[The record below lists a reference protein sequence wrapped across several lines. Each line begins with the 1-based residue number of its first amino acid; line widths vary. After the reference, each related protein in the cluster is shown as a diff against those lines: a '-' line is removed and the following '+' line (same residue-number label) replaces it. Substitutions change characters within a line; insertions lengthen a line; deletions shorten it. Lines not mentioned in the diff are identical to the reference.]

1 MNNVTYS
8 TFEKKV
14 IYAFSVLNESGKL
27 DYYNGLE
34 KIGDTSIT
42 SMKADLRD
50 DSEDLQE
57 VARKRIKQYAGTAGL
72 PYKIDVSR
80 LAVRKDNTFF
90 RDYDVH
96 RVLKRSGIQKESLGE
111 GNEWYKTDV
120 ETVIKAIEA
129 VEEGRSTI
137 DINRDKEKRNT
148 IIFRPEQIN
157 AINQTKKVF
166 KNKKRMLW
174 NAKMRFGKTLSA
186 LQVIKENKFK
196 KTLIITHRPVVS
208 DGWFDDFYKIF
219 NKEDNYTIGSKER
232 GERINYLKKLSTPF
246 IYFASLQD
254 LRGLSAFGG
263 KYTTENQEVADVEW
277 DFIIIDEAHEGTRTE
292 IAKNVL
298 DVIGKKAKI
307 LELSGTPFNILD
319 DYDENQVFTWDYVME
334 QEAKYNWEIDNPDE
348 PNPYEML
355 PKMNMYTFELQ
366 EKFTD
371 KAFVN
376 IEDKAFN
383 FMEFFRT
390 KDNGKFVYEDKIIA
404 FLDEI
409 TKDNSKNNYPYSND
423 RFRNNLRHTLWL
435 LPSVAS
441 CKALKEL
448 MDTHSTFKKYAIINI
463 VDDGVADDRE
473 NGASESDLERVRTF
487 ITDKPYKTKTI
498 TLTVR
503 KLTTGV
509 NIPEWTGI
517 VFLNN
522 TNSPS
527 SYLQAAFRAQTP
539 FSNKEMGMKTNA
551 YIFDFA
557 PDRALTIMTDA
568 AKLNSG
574 VGKKTTP
581 VQKEQMQKFLNFLPI
596 LGEKG
601 NGMAVYN
608 VDSLLTKLK
617 TVYAEKAVRTGFED
631 ESLYND
637 ELLTLSD
644 VDLKDFKDLRAIIGS
659 TNNSRM
665 PKQIDVNM
673 QGLTD
678 EEYEKA
684 EKAKKKKKSERS
696 PEELEALKKFKEAK
710 KQRRTMI
717 SILRGISIRIPLMI
731 YGMEVDVQDEVDINK
746 FVDEVDDV
754 SWNEFMPDKVTK
766 KMFKR
771 YAKYY
776 DNEVFIEAGRIIRT
790 KAKSYDTLDYTE
802 RTEKLAQLFSTF
814 KNPDKETV
822 LTPWRVVNM
831 QLGETIGGLCY
842 FDDDYKYSVVNGKN
856 IIRWKDK
863 DVTEDVY
870 RNDTKILEINSK
882 TGLYPLFV
890 ANSLFYKKRNELN
903 NERAGSFDKF
913 DEEKIIQ
920 DILMNNIFVL
930 AKTKMAKTITQRT
943 LAGYNNWKSNIHYI
957 ENLTSLLRKNVNDA
971 TKIIEGEF
979 DNMKFDVIIGNPP
992 YSEKDGGAGSSST
1005 PLYNYF
1011 VETSKKLNPK
1021 YISFIIPSR
1030 WFIGGK
1036 GLDSFRDSML
1046 NDIHIEKIFDWTTP
1060 QDVFPRT
1067 EIKGGVC
1074 YFLWNHK
1081 YDNTKKMVEV
1091 STYENN
1097 KLICTSM
1104 RSMKTP
1110 GADIFVRYQKGYDV
1124 LNRIYDLDKK
1134 NPFENT
1140 MLNYISSRKPFGL
1153 GTDFENNKN
1162 FKKNPKGLHDPIKC
1176 YAKKGKIGYIEK
1188 SEIKVNKDWID
1199 NWKVIAAYANN
1210 IGTDANDDNLN
1221 TIVVE
1226 PNSVCT
1232 ETYLLF
1238 GINMDLDKNSA
1249 NNLSNYL
1256 KTKFARFLNSLAKIT
1271 QHGTSKTYVFVP
1283 VQDFSNSSDID
1294 WSKTSCEI
1302 DMQLYEKYS
1311 LDNEE
1316 IEFIESHIKEM

>member
-1 MNNVTYS
+1 MMNNVTYS

-50 DSEDLQE
+50 DSKDLQE

-148 IIFRPEQIN
+148 IIFRPEQIH

-263 KYTTENQEVADVEW
+263 KYTTENQEVANVEW

-334 QEAKYNWEIDNPDE
+334 QEAKYNWEIDNPDD

-390 KDNGKFVYEDKIIA
+390 KDNGKFVYENKIIA

-448 MDTHSTFKKYAIINI
+448 MDTHSTFREYAIINI

-473 NGASESDLERVRTF
+473 SGASESDLERVRTF

-746 FVDEVDDV
+746 FVDEVDEV

-842 FDDDYKYSVVNGKN
+842 FDDDYKYSVLNGKN

-920 DILMNNIFVL
+920 DILVNNIFVL

-943 LAGYNNWKSNIHYI
+943 LAGYNNWKTNIHFI
-957 ENLTSLLRKNVNDA
+957 EHLTSLLRKNINDA
-971 TKIIEGEF
+971 TKIIKGEF

-1011 VETSKKLNPK
+1011 VETSKKFKPK
-1021 YISFIIPSR
+1021 YMSFIIPTR
-1030 WFIGGK
+1030 WYVGGK
-1036 GLDSFRDSML
+1036 GLDSFRDEML
-1046 NDIHIEKIFDWTTP
+1046 SDTHIRELHDWLNP
-1060 QDVFPRT
+1060 SEVFPNTNIR
-1067 EIKGGVC
+1067 GGVC
-1074 YFLWNHK
+1074 YFLRDAN
-1081 YDNTKKMVEV
+1081 YDNKTNNVRIV
-1091 STYENN
+1091 TYENN
-1097 KLICTSM
+1097 KKLNASVRPI
-1104 RSMKTP
+1104 KT
-1110 GADIFVRYQKGYDV
+1110 G
-1124 LNRIYDLDKK
+1124 DLDILIREEKSVNILKK
-1134 NPFENT
+1134 VSLDKQLTDFNSL
-1140 MLNYISSRKPFGL
+1140 MSVVSSRKPFGL
-1153 GTDFENNKN
+1153 GGTFVKDKKFHLKINKLNN
-1162 FKKNPKGLHDPIKC
+1162 PIKC
-1176 YAKKGKIGYIEK
+1176 YGKRVVGYLERGDVVSKGE
-1188 SEIKVNKDWID
+1188 WID
-1199 NWKVIAAYANN
+1199 KWKVFTARANN
-1210 IGTDANDDNLN
+1210 VGTELSDDNFN
-1221 TIVVE
+1221 TIIGE
-1226 PNSVCT
+1226 PNTVCT
-1232 ETYLLF
+1232 ETYLVI
-1238 GINMDLDKNSA
+1238 GADLELNGNSA
-1249 NNLSNYL
+1249 TNLSKYL
-1256 KTKFARFLNSLAKIT
+1256 QTKFSRYLHSLAKASQDAT
-1271 QHGTSKTYVFVP
+1271 KNTYRFIP
-1283 VQDFSNSSDID
+1283 LQDFDSNKDID
-1294 WSKTSCEI
+1294 WSKSSHEI
-1302 DMQLYEKYS
+1302 DLQLYKKYR
-1311 LDNEE
+1311 LDDDE
-1316 IEFIESHIKEM
+1316 IAFIEMRIKEM

>member
-1 MNNVTYS
+1 MKNM
-8 TFEKKV
+8 KK
-14 IYAFSVLNESGKL
+14 
-27 DYYNGLE
+27 
-34 KIGDTSIT
+34 
-42 SMKADLRD
+42 
-50 DSEDLQE
+50 
-57 VARKRIKQYAGTAGL
+57 
-72 PYKIDVSR
+72 
-80 LAVRKDNTFF
+80 
-90 RDYDVH
+90 
-96 RVLKRSGIQKESLGE
+96 LKRL
-111 GNEWYKTDV
+111 
-120 ETVIKAIEA
+120 
-129 VEEGRSTI
+129 
-137 DINRDKEKRNT
+137 KR
-148 IIFRPEQIN
+148 
-157 AINQTKKVF
+157 K
-166 KNKKRMLW
+166 
-174 NAKMRFGKTLSA
+174 
-186 LQVIKENKFK
+186 
-196 KTLIITHRPVVS
+196 
-208 DGWFDDFYKIF
+208 
-219 NKEDNYTIGSKER
+219 
-232 GERINYLKKLSTPF
+232 
-246 IYFASLQD
+246 
-254 LRGLSAFGG
+254 
-263 KYTTENQEVADVEW
+263 
-277 DFIIIDEAHEGTRTE
+277 
-292 IAKNVL
+292 
-298 DVIGKKAKI
+298 
-307 LELSGTPFNILD
+307 
-319 DYDENQVFTWDYVME
+319 
-334 QEAKYNWEIDNPDE
+334 
-348 PNPYEML
+348 
-355 PKMNMYTFELQ
+355 
-366 EKFTD
+366 
-371 KAFVN
+371 
-376 IEDKAFN
+376 
-383 FMEFFRT
+383 
-390 KDNGKFVYEDKIIA
+390 
-404 FLDEI
+404 
-409 TKDNSKNNYPYSND
+409 
-423 RFRNNLRHTLWL
+423 
-435 LPSVAS
+435 
-441 CKALKEL
+441 
-448 MDTHSTFKKYAIINI
+448 
-463 VDDGVADDRE
+463 
-473 NGASESDLERVRTF
+473 
-487 ITDKPYKTKTI
+487 
-498 TLTVR
+498 
-503 KLTTGV
+503 
-509 NIPEWTGI
+509 
-517 VFLNN
+517 
-522 TNSPS
+522 
-527 SYLQAAFRAQTP
+527 
-539 FSNKEMGMKTNA
+539 
-551 YIFDFA
+551 
-557 PDRALTIMTDA
+557 
-568 AKLNSG
+568 
-574 VGKKTTP
+574 
-581 VQKEQMQKFLNFLPI
+581 
-596 LGEKG
+596 
-601 NGMAVYN
+601 
-608 VDSLLTKLK
+608 
-617 TVYAEKAVRTGFED
+617 
-631 ESLYND
+631 
-637 ELLTLSD
+637 
-644 VDLKDFKDLRAIIGS
+644 
-659 TNNSRM
+659 
-665 PKQIDVNM
+665 
-673 QGLTD
+673 
-678 EEYEKA
+678 
-684 EKAKKKKKSERS
+684 ERS
-696 PEELEALKKFKEAK
+696 PEEIEALEKFKEAK

-731 YGMEVDVQDEVDINK
+731 YGMEVDIQDDVDINK

-754 SWNEFMPDKVTK
+754 SWHEFMPNKVTK

-776 DNEVFIEAGRIIRT
+776 DNEVFIEAGRIIRN

-842 FDDDYKYSVVNGKN
+842 FDEEYQHSTVNGQN
-856 IIRWKDK
+856 VIRWVDT
-863 DVTEDVY
+863 DITEDVY

-903 NERAGSFDKF
+903 NERAGFFDKF

-920 DILMNNIFVL
+920 DILINNIFVL
-930 AKTKMAKTITQRT
+930 AKTRMAKTITQRT

-957 ENLTSLLRKNVNDA
+957 ENLTSLLRRDVNDA
-971 TKIIEGEF
+971 IKIIEGEF

-1074 YFLWNHK
+1074 YFLWNNK

-1097 KLICTSM
+1097 KLICISM

-1238 GINMDLDKNSA
+1238 GINMELDKNSA
-1249 NNLSNYL
+1249 NNLSKYL

-1271 QHGTSKTYVFVP
+1271 QHGTSKTYAFVP
-1283 VQDFSNSSDID
+1283 LQDFSNSSDID
-1294 WSKTSCEI
+1294 WSKTFREI

>member
-1 MNNVTYS
+1 MTNNITYS

-14 IYAFSVLNESGKL
+14 IYAFSVLNEDGKL
-27 DYYNGLE
+27 AYYDSLE

-50 DSEDLQE
+50 NSDDLKE
-57 VARKRIKQYAGTAGL
+57 VAKKRIKQYAGTSGL
-72 PYKIDVSR
+72 PYKVDISR

-90 RDYDVH
+90 RDHDVH
-96 RVLKRSGIQKESLGE
+96 RVLQRSGIKKEALAE

-120 ETVIKAIEA
+120 ETIIKAIEA
-129 VEEGRSTI
+129 VEDG
-137 DINRDKEKRNT
+137 RNT
-148 IIFRPEQIN
+148 IDTNEKIEEKKTIEFRPEQLE
-157 AINQTKKVF
+157 AISQTKKVF

-186 LQVIKENKFK
+186 LQVIKENKFN

-208 DGWFDDFYKIF
+208 DGWFDDFNKIF
-219 NKEDNYTIGSKER
+219 TKEDNYTIGSKER
-232 GERINYLKKLSTPF
+232 GERIDYLKQISTPF

-263 KYTTENQEVADVEW
+263 KHTTENQAVADVEW

-298 DVIGKKAKI
+298 DVIGKEAKV

-334 QEAKYNWEIDNPDE
+334 QEAKYNWEINNPDE

-366 EKFTD
+366 DKFTD
-371 KAFVN
+371 KSFVN

-383 FMEFFRT
+383 FMEFFRI
-390 KDNGKFVYEDKIIA
+390 NGSGKFVYENKVDA

-409 TKDNSKNNYPYSND
+409 TKDSSKNNYPYSHEK
-423 RFRNNLRHTLWL
+423 FRSNLRHTLWL

-448 MDTHSTFKKYAIINI
+448 MDNHPIFKEYSIINI
-463 VDDGVADDRE
+463 VDDGVEDDRDG
-473 NGASESDLERVRTF
+473 GASESDLERVRAF
-487 ITDKPYKTKTI
+487 ITDEPHKTKTI

-539 FSNKEMGMKTNA
+539 FFDKEMGMKTNA

-601 NGMAVYN
+601 NGMAAYN

-644 VDLKDFKDLRAIIGS
+644 VDLKDFKDLKAIIGS
-659 TNNSRM
+659 TNNSKM
-665 PKQIDVNM
+665 PNKIDVNM

-684 EKAKKKKKSERS
+684 EKAKKKKRKERS
-696 PEELEALKKFKEAK
+696 PEEIEAIEKFKEAK

-731 YGMEVDVQDEVDINK
+731 YGMEVDIQDDVDINK

-754 SWNEFMPDKVTK
+754 SWNEFMPHKVTK

-776 DNEVFIEAGRIIRT
+776 DNEVFIEAGRIIRN

-842 FDDDYKYSVVNGKN
+842 FDEEYRHSTVNGQN
-856 IIRWKDK
+856 VIRWVDT
-863 DVTEDVY
+863 DITEEVY

-890 ANSLFYKKRNELN
+890 ANSLFYNKRNELN
-903 NERAGSFDKF
+903 NERAGSFNKF
-913 DEEKIIQ
+913 DEEKIIR

-943 LAGYNNWKSNIHYI
+943 LAGYNNWKTNVHFI
-957 ENLTSLLRKNVNDA
+957 EHLTSLLRKNVNDA
-971 TKIIEGEF
+971 AKIVKGEF

-1021 YISFIIPSR
+1021 YMSFIIPTR
-1030 WFIGGK
+1030 WYIGGK
-1036 GLDSFRDSML
+1036 GLDLFRDEML
-1046 NDIHIEKIFDWTTP
+1046 SDNHIRELHDWLNP
-1060 QDVFPRT
+1060 SEVFPNTNIR
-1067 EIKGGVC
+1067 GGVC
-1074 YFLWNHK
+1074 YFLWDAD
-1081 YDNTKKMVEV
+1081 YDNHTNDVKVI
-1091 STYENN
+1091 TYENN
-1097 KLICTSM
+1097 KKFNESIRPIKSGHLDILIREEKSVNIL
-1104 RSMKTP
+1104 RKI
-1110 GADIFVRYQKGYDV
+1110 A
-1124 LNRIYDLDKK
+1124 LDKELTDF
-1134 NPFENT
+1134 NSL
-1140 MLNYISSRKPFGL
+1140 MSVVSSRKPFGIE
-1153 GTDFENNKN
+1153 GAFVKG
-1162 FKKNPKGLHDPIKC
+1162 KKFHLKSKDLLHPIKC
-1176 YAKKGKIGYIEK
+1176 YGKGVVGYIEREDVASK
-1188 SEIKVNKDWID
+1188 SEWID
-1199 NWKVIAAYANN
+1199 KWKIYTARANN
-1210 IGTDANDDNLN
+1210 VGTELNDDNLN
-1221 TIVVE
+1221 TIIGK
-1226 PNSVCT
+1226 PNTMCT
-1232 ETYLLF
+1232 ETYLVI
-1238 GINMDLDKNSA
+1238 GADLELNENSA
-1249 NNLSNYL
+1249 TNLSKYL
-1256 KTKFARFLNSLAKIT
+1256 QTKFSRYLHSLAKASHDAT
-1271 QHGTSKTYVFVP
+1271 KNTYRFIP
-1283 VQDFSNSSDID
+1283 FQDFNANIDID
-1294 WSKTSCEI
+1294 WSKSSHEI
-1302 DMQLYEKYS
+1302 DLQLYKKYD
-1311 LDNEE
+1311 LDDDE
-1316 IEFIESHIKEM
+1316 IKFIEMRIKEM